1 MLKREGR
8 VYSAKCSEYTI
19 LIMSENKKTK
29 SVGETARVPFLK
41 QVDKNL
47 EN

>member
-8 VYSAKCSEYTI
+8 VYSAKCSEYI